1 MIFLILLG
9 LVTLTLA
16 GIIVAARVKNKQM
29 RRTVIVSV
37 VLFNIV
43 SAVSL
48 FYLIRMFGGG
58 RW

>member
-16 GIIVAARVKNKQM
+16 GIIVAVRTKNKQT

-37 VLFNIV
+37 VLINIV